1 MARGPVTKNVAARTL
16 GFLQVRIGKSAA
28 NIGTATPVLTATNS
42 IGAVA
47 STKIGNTR
55 EFYKYES
62 GTPKNVDGQ
71 EVMSNV
77 ATLECAFLEHTPF
90 NYALALGID
99 PLGDSDASIAAGS
112 INSSAGTTTGE
123 LSVDQNGGVINERW
137 TAVFTSATEG
147 SIFGEVT
154 GKVTDFSGLT
164 SAIEPDNTGA
174 GSENYFSIPANFF
187 SGTWAAGDTFT
198 FWTSKKETGS
208 ALYSDAASGAVAL
221 GGGGQ
226 PAYIRVEARLD
237 FADGHYMCV
246 IMPRAQSTSG
256 IDATQAEQESNVPII
271 FEASQAHDE
280 VVGGNAAWNLD
291 HTAGVGPLGRIYF
304 AT

>member
-16 GFLQVRIGKSAA
+16 GFLQIRIGKSAA
-28 NIGTATPVLTATNS
+28 NIGINTPVLNAANS
-42 IGAVA
+42 IGALA
-47 STKIGNTR
+47 STKISNTR
-55 EFYKYES
+55 EFYKFQS

-99 PLGDSDASIAAGS
+99 PLSDVDATIAAGN

-123 LSVDQNGGVINERW
+123 LAVDQLGGVINERW
-137 TAVFTSATEG
+137 TVVFTSATEG
-147 SIFGEVT
+147 SIFGEVV
-154 GKVTDFSGLT
+154 GKVHDFSGLT
-164 SAIEPDNTGA
+164 SAIEPTNTGE
-174 GSENYFSIPANFF
+174 SQDYFSIPASFF

-198 FWTSKKETGS
+198 FWTTKKESGTS
-208 ALYSDAASGAVAL
+208 LYSAADSGAVAL

-226 PAYIRVEARLD
+226 PDYIRVEARLE
-237 FADGHYMCV
+237 FADGHYMAV

-256 IDATQAEQESNVPII
+256 IDATQAEQESNVPIV

-280 VVGGNAAWNLD
+280 VTGGNAAWNLD
-291 HTAGVGPLGRIYF
+291 HSAGVGPLGRIYF